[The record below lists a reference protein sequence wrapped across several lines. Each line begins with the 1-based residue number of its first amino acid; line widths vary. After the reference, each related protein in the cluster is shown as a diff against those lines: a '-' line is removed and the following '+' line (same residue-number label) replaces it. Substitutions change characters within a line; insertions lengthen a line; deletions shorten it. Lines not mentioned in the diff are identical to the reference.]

1 MRTSAHSGRVGHGAA
16 ARPAENRGRKRRQR
30 TPGLD
35 RPPSNPELLDNQQL
49 FAKMH
54 CTGPGELSAYL
65 VEGSIGF
72 SPNASFMNMSSQT
85 ASPNSL
91 VGGLR
96 RKVR

>member
-1 MRTSAHSGRVGHGAA
+1 MLPRGQQKIVAESDGALVSIGPA
-16 ARPAENRGRKRRQR
+16 AKKLRNARRSR
-30 TPGLD
+30 
-35 RPPSNPELLDNQQL
+35 L
-49 FAKMH
+49 FAKMY

-91 VGGLR
+91 VGGLK
-96 RKVR
+96 RKVRCAVQAFV